1 MSDFCGRLR
10 AWRPSLRPVLGSS
23 FLPCWRKG
31 LCWHPWASI
40 RELRDMSYLM
50 LVDYYYFYYWLTVDP
65 EI

>member
-1 MSDFCGRLR
+1 M
-10 AWRPSLRPVLGSS
+10 LGSS